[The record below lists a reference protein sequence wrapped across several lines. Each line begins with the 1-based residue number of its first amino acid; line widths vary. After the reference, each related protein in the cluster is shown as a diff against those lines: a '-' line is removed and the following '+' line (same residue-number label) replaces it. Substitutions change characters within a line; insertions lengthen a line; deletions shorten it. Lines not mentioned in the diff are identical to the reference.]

1 MTKKIGTVTHIY
13 GKIGV
18 AILAL
23 VSELKVGDTVQF
35 KGKKTDFTQT
45 IDSIQINHEQ
55 VTKAKKGDDIGV
67 KVSQEVDEGDEV
79 FLA

>member
-1 MTKKIGTVTHIY
+1 MAKKIGTVIHIY

-23 VSELKVGDTVQF
+23 VSELKVGDTVLF
-35 KGKKTDFTQT
+35 KGKKTEFTQT

-55 VTKAKKGDDIGV
+55 VAKAKKGDDVGI